1 MRCSR
6 VATSLLSA
14 ATVAT
19 LLLLAAVWPASAL
32 LVMPRRS
39 NGTLLTLRLDSDSNE
54 IDSGTTAYRFPR
66 PADWELVAPSDAFF
80 LANRAELVTSRR
92 LTADRDAGRTH
103 ELLAVNG
110 ASDEVARLKISV
122 GARGDGPRF
131 AEGRL
136 EVAVPE
142 NAPAGTE
149 IARLD
154 KDLIMRNGER
164 ADSFRI
170 ERTNRLV
177 GEDGEPVRLETDG
190 SLLRIVTLSPI
201 DFETAPKKGSFDYRL
216 IASDSERRQGRHSM
230 ARNWST
236 VFMVCNL
243 MHQFEHIEAKLIF

>member
-1 MRCSR
+1 M
-6 VATSLLSA
+6 
-14 ATVAT
+14 
-19 LLLLAAVWPASAL
+19 
-32 LVMPRRS
+32 
-39 NGTLLTLRLDSDSNE
+39 
-54 IDSGTTAYRFPR
+54 
-66 PADWELVAPSDAFF
+66 
-80 LANRAELVTSRR
+80 
-92 LTADRDAGRTH
+92 
-103 ELLAVNG
+103 
-110 ASDEVARLKISV
+110 ARLKISV

-131 AEGRL
+131 AEGRY

-142 NAPAGTE
+142 NAPVGTE

-177 GEDGEPVRLETDG
+177 GEDGEPVGLESDG

-230 ARNWST
+230 AWNWSS
-236 VFMVCNL
+236 
-243 MHQFEHIEAKLIF
+243 IFHDL

>member
-19 LLLLAAVWPASAL
+19 LLLLALAVWPASAL

-54 IDSGTTAYRFPR
+54 IDSGTTAYRLPR

-154 KDLIMRNGER
+154 RDLIMRNGER

-177 GEDGEPVRLETDG
+177 GEDGEPVGLETDG

-216 IASDSERRQGRHSM
+216 IASDSERRQGRHSL
-230 ARNWST
+230 A
-236 VFMVCNL
+236 
-243 MHQFEHIEAKLIF
+243 